1 MSVSKINGYARIQ
14 GKTSSLATA
23 KLTIFA
29 TDILWESCSKYDFKQ
44 LFHSMSVQNM
54 AILAVAKEFVIL
66 ATNHANCFVES

>member
-1 MSVSKINGYARIQ
+1 MSVSKINGYTRIQ

-23 KLTIFA
+23 KLAIFA

-54 AILAVAKEFVIL
+54 AILA
-66 ATNHANCFVES
+66 TNHANCFEDS